1 MDVMDMLLK
10 ELESLPKDRLVAV
23 LTYVRLLK
31 IRTQPLVNRE
41 VNEDARNGPYEYA
54 EMDRRTR

>member
-1 MDVMDMLLK
+1 MDVMDELLK

-31 IRTQPLVNRE
+31 IRTQPLASHELFE
-41 VNEDARNGPYEYA
+41 VAANDQNQYVEV
-54 EMDRRTR
+54 DRRTR

>member
-1 MDVMDMLLK
+1 MDVMDELLK

-31 IRTQPLVNRE
+31 IRTQPLVGH
-41 VNEDARNGPYEYA
+41 EDYAHAANDAHDYA
-54 EMDRRTR
+54 EVDRRTR

>member
-1 MDVMDMLLK
+1 MDVMDELLK

-31 IRTQPLVNRE
+31 IRTQPLVSRE
-41 VNEDARNGPYEYA
+41 HYEDAALDPRADA
-54 EMDRRTR
+54 EFERRTR